1 VREEASRAN
10 LKERL
15 ASRVSTLEKM
25 VKAPIQV
32 EVADANVIPHVD
44 GNHVNEE
51 EPRPEDVPG
60 GVALISGSLGQPD
73 FCLPGETALDYTTS
87 LPRSFDIVNLGAGE
101 LWLSGYMKAMAH
113 PPARVKWQQLQS

>member
-1 VREEASRAN
+1 MQEEASRAN

-15 ASRVSTLEKM
+15 ASRVSTLEKT

-32 EVADANVIPHVD
+32 KVGDANAIPHVD

-73 FCLPGETALDYTTS
+73 FCPPGGTALDYTTS
-87 LPRSFDIVNLGAGE
+87 LPRSFDIVYLGVGE
-101 LWLSGYMKAMAH
+101 LWLSGYTKAMAH
-113 PPARVKWQQLQS
+113 PPAGVKWRQLQS